1 MMVCTENGPTFAA
14 VELKIIMYHLTG
26 VVGMY
31 GAWGLGSRVPQ
42 FRLSKQGGE
51 ETVGSCLTGLHAFQR
66 AGAGGG

>member
-1 MMVCTENGPTFAA
+1 MMVCTGNGPTFAG
-14 VELKIIMYHLTG
+14 VELKSIMDRFTG
-26 VVGMY
+26 VVGLY

-51 ETVGSCLTGLHAFQR
+51 EAVGSCLTGLHAFQR